1 MPWEAWLTL
10 AVIFAVLVGLVRGDA
25 GADALLAGAVV
36 FLVAVGE
43 FFGTDRLL
51 SIKDAAAGL
60 GNTGL
65 ATVGVLFIVVAGL
78 THTRATSRF
87 VGPMLGNPKTTR
99 GALARLMAPV
109 IGMSAFLNNTP
120 VVAMFLP
127 VVDDYSKR
135 TKVAPSLLYM
145 PMAFAATFGGVCT
158 LIGTSTNLVVTGMYE
173 QQFGKPCMG
182 LFDLSWVG
190 IPGALVAASV
200 TLVLAPVLLKDR
212 RPALDADQDR
222 RTYFLD
228 MVVLANG
235 PLVGKTVQEAGL
247 RSLPRLFLAE
257 IERDGQVAAPVSSGY
272 RLQASDRLSFVG
284 DVEAVVELQ
293 RIIGLVAPESD
304 SKAGPRG
311 KLLEAVVS
319 GSCPLVGTTVREG
332 NFRTVYDAAI
342 VAIARGADRIPGR
355 LGDVELQNGDTLLL
369 EAGEDFLAR
378 FRNSRDFYL
387 VSGVENGDLPNS
399 RLAPIALGILAAVI
413 GSATIGWLDLLTAAC
428 LGSIAMVATGC
439 CTSTQARQSIDWS
452 LLVAIAASLGL
463 GLAIRKS
470 GLDETLSD
478 GVIGFAGASPW
489 WALAGVYF
497 VTMILTELVTN
508 NAAAVLVYPLAV
520 STAAKLGVDVTPFL
534 VAIMIGAS
542 AGFATPFGYQT
553 NLMVYGPG
561 GYRFTDYVKLGV
573 PLDLAFFAVTVALA
587 PLMFPFHP

>member
-10 AVIFAVLVGLVRGDA
+10 TVILAVLVGLVRGDA
-25 GADALLAGAVV
+25 GADVLLAAAVV
-36 FLVAVGE
+36 FLVAIGE
-43 FFGTDRLL
+43 LTGTARLL

-78 THTRATSRF
+78 THTRATSSLVGRF
-87 VGPMLGNPKTTR
+87 LGTPRSKR
-99 GALARLMAPV
+99 GAVARIMAPV
-109 IGMSAFLNNTP
+109 MGLSAFLNNTP

-127 VVDDYSKR
+127 VVDDFSKR
-135 TKVAPSLLYM
+135 AKVAPSLLYM

-158 LIGTSTNLVVTGMYE
+158 LIGTSTNLVVAGMYE
-173 QQFGKPCMG
+173 QQFGKSCMG
-182 LFDLSWVG
+182 MFDISWVG
-190 IPGALVAASV
+190 LPGAIAAAGV
-200 TLVLAPVLLKDR
+200 TLVLAPLLLKDR
-212 RPALDADQDR
+212 RPALDADEDR

-228 MVVLANG
+228 MVVLPNG

-257 IERDGQVAAPVSSGY
+257 IERNGEVTAPVSSAY

-284 DVEAVVELQ
+284 DVDAVVELQ
-293 RIIGLVAPESD
+293 RISGLVAPEAG

-319 GSCPLVGTTVREG
+319 NRCSLVGATVRDG

-342 VAIARGADRIPGR
+342 VAIARGAERVSGR
-355 LGDVELQNGDTLLL
+355 LGDVELQAGDTLLL
-369 EAGEDFLAR
+369 EAGEDFVAR

-387 VSGVENGDLPNS
+387 VSGVENSDLPNN
-399 RLAPIALGILAAVI
+399 RLAPVALVILGAVI
-413 GSATIGWLDLLTAAC
+413 GVATLGWLDLLTAAC
-428 LGSIAMVATGC
+428 LGGIAMVVTGC
-439 CTSTQARQSIDWS
+439 CTVTQARQSIDWS
-452 LLVAIAASLGL
+452 LLVAIAGSLGL
-463 GLAIRKS
+463 GLAIQKS
-470 GLDETLSD
+470 GLDETLAD
-478 GVIGFAGASPW
+478 GVIGFAGDSPW
-489 WALAGVYF
+489 WALVGVYF
-497 VTMILTELVTN
+497 VTMVLTELVTN
-508 NAAAVLVYPLAV
+508 NAAAVLVYPLAI
-520 STAAKLGVDVTPFL
+520 STAEKLGVNTTPFL

-573 PLDLAFFAVTVALA
+573 PLDLAFFVVTVTLA
-587 PLMFPFHP
+587 PLVFPF